1 MTNGYVDIHTHA
13 PRPDIASPKMLGV
26 HPWDAEKGVTLP
38 HFEACDIVGETGLD
52 YACEVDHKAQQRV
65 FEAHLDA
72 AKRLQKPV
80 VLHVVR
86 SFEDVML
93 TLRGYSLQGVVFH
106 GFTGSEQQAK
116 RCVERGYFLSFG
128 ERSLR
133 SPKTRQVI
141 ATLPAENLFCET
153 DDRAHPT
160 IEQIYAEVAALRS
173 TTIDKLKMQ
182 ILSNYVKLF
191 AKNG

>member
-1 MTNGYVDIHTHA
+1 MTNGYVDIHTHT
-13 PRPDIASPKMLGV
+13 PRPDVASPTMLGV
-26 HPWDAEKGVTLP
+26 HPWDAEKGFALP

-52 YACEVDHKAQQRV
+52 YACEVNHDAQQSL
-65 FEAHLDA
+65 FEAHLEA
-72 AKRLQKPV
+72 AVRLEKPV

-93 TLRGYSLQGVVFH
+93 TLRHYSLQGVVFH

-116 RCVERGYFLSFG
+116 RCIERGYHLSFG
-128 ERSLR
+128 HRSLR

-141 ATLPAENLFCET
+141 ATLPDDKLFCET
-153 DDRAHPT
+153 DDRTQPT
-160 IEQIYAEVAALRS
+160 IEQIYAEVATLRS
-173 TTIDKLKMQ
+173 TTIDKLKCQ